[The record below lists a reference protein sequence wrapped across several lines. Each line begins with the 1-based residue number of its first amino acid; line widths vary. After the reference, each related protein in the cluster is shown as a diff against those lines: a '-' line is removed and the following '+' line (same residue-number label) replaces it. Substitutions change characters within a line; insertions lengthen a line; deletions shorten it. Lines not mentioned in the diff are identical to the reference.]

1 MSPRSIWT
9 YLATALLVFLIAGTA
24 DAQQTAAPPATPP
37 TKTMSQSLGLAVFP
51 AKGQAAAQQSTDESY
66 CYNWAKQQTGYDP
79 VAPPPPPAAAPVEAK
94 KGGAVKGAAK
104 GAAAGAAVGAVA
116 GDTGEGAAI
125 GATAGAVKGRR
136 DQKKDTAAAQKESEQ
151 KAQAAGQAQTDQYK
165 KAFSACME
173 GKGYSVK

>member
-1 MSPRSIWT
+1 MSHRSVQT
-9 YLATALLVFLIAGTA
+9 SPVVALLVILVAGIAA
-24 DAQQTAAPPATPP
+24 AQQPAAQPQPA

-51 AKGQAAAQQSTDESY
+51 AKGQAAAQQGTDESY

-79 VAPPPPPAAAPVEAK
+79 VAPPPPPPAAPVEAK

-116 GDTGEGAAI
+116 GDTSEGAAI

-165 KAFSACME
+165 KAFSACLE